1 MPAQGSFQLTS
12 RLTFRLTFRLTVL
25 LLVALASACTGLRS
39 STEPPEVTLTSVALL
54 GVTLL
59 EQEWELTL
67 RARNPNDFPLTL
79 RSLDYRIFIEDSPF
93 GRGMTGTAVTV
104 PAMGDALVTTR
115 VVTSLFDTL
124 RQFQALDFNPGQPVR
139 YRIDGHAR
147 LGGSPLKLKF
157 DHEGAVT
164 LPAF

>member
-1 MPAQGSFQLTS
+1 MPAQGI
-12 RLTFRLTFRLTVL
+12 FRLT
-25 LLVALASACTGLRS
+25 LLVIVLMSTGCTGLRS
-39 STEPPEVTLTSVALL
+39 NTEPPEVTLASVALL

-79 RSLDYRIFIEDSPF
+79 RSLDYRIFIEDAPF
-93 GRGMTGTAVTV
+93 GRGMTGNSVTV
-104 PAMGDALVTTR
+104 PAMGDALITTR

-124 RQFQALDFNPGQPVR
+124 RQFQALELTTGAPVH
-139 YRIDGHAR
+139 YRIEGHAR
-147 LGGSPLKLKF
+147 LGNNPLKLKF
-157 DHEGAVT
+157 DHDGAVT

>member
-1 MPAQGSFQLTS
+1 MPAPGI
-12 RLTFRLTFRLTVL
+12 FRLIL
-25 LLVALASACTGLRS
+25 LLIAAVIATGCTGLRS
-39 STEPPEVTLTSVALL
+39 NTEPPEVTLSSVALL

-93 GRGMTGTAVTV
+93 GRGMTGNAVTL
-104 PAMGDALVTTR
+104 PAMGDALITTR

-124 RQFQALDFNPGQPVR
+124 RQFQALDLATGAPVR
-139 YRIDGHAR
+139 YRIEGHAR
-147 LGGSPLKLKF
+147 LGNSPLKLKF
-157 DHEGAVT
+157 DHDGAVT

>member
-1 MPAQGSFQLTS
+1 MPAPGI
-12 RLTFRLTFRLTVL
+12 FRLIL
-25 LLVALASACTGLRS
+25 LLIAAVIATGCTGLRS
-39 STEPPEVTLTSVALL
+39 NTEPPEVTLSSVALL

-79 RSLDYRIFIEDSPF
+79 RSLDYRIFIEDAPF
-93 GRGMTGTAVTV
+93 GRGLTGNAVTV
-104 PAMGDALVTTR
+104 PAMGDALITTR

-124 RQFQALDFNPGQPVR
+124 RQFQALDLATGAPVR
-139 YRIDGHAR
+139 YRIEGHAR
-147 LGGSPLKLKF
+147 LGNSPLKLKF
-157 DHEGAVT
+157 DHDGAVT

>member
-1 MPAQGSFQLTS
+1 MPAPGI
-12 RLTFRLTFRLTVL
+12 FRLIL
-25 LLVALASACTGLRS
+25 LLIAAVIATGCTGLRS
-39 STEPPEVTLTSVALL
+39 NTEPPEVTLSSVALR

-79 RSLDYRIFIEDSPF
+79 RSLDYRIFIEDAPF
-93 GRGMTGTAVTV
+93 GRGLTGNAVTV
-104 PAMGDALVTTR
+104 PAMGDALITTR

-124 RQFQALDFNPGQPVR
+124 RQFQALDLATGAPVR
-139 YRIDGHAR
+139 YRIEGHAQ
-147 LGGSPLKLKF
+147 LGNSPLKLKF
-157 DHEGAVT
+157 DHDGAVT

>member
-1 MPAQGSFQLTS
+1 MPAPGI
-12 RLTFRLTFRLTVL
+12 FRLTL
-25 LLVALASACTGLRS
+25 LLIAAVIATGCTGLRS
-39 STEPPEVTLTSVALL
+39 NIEPPEVTLSSVALL

-79 RSLDYRIFIEDSPF
+79 RSLDYRIFIEDAPF
-93 GRGMTGTAVTV
+93 GRGLTGNAVTV
-104 PAMGDALVTTR
+104 PAMGDALITTR

-124 RQFQALDFNPGQPVR
+124 RQFQALDLATGAPVR
-139 YRIDGHAR
+139 YRIEGHAR
-147 LGGSPLKLKF
+147 LGNSPLKLKF
-157 DHEGAVT
+157 DHDGAVT

>member
-1 MPAQGSFQLTS
+1 MPAQGI
-12 RLTFRLTFRLTVL
+12 FRLTL
-25 LLVALASACTGLRS
+25 LLIATLITTACTGLRGN
-39 STEPPEVTLTSVALL
+39 TEPPEVTLSGVALL

-93 GRGMTGTAVTV
+93 GRGMTGNAVTL
-104 PAMGDALVTTR
+104 PAMGDALITTR

-124 RQFQALDFNPGQPVR
+124 RQFQALDLATGAPVR
-139 YRIDGHAR
+139 YRIEGHAR
-147 LGGSPLKLKF
+147 LGNSPLKLKF
-157 DHEGAVT
+157 DHDGAVT